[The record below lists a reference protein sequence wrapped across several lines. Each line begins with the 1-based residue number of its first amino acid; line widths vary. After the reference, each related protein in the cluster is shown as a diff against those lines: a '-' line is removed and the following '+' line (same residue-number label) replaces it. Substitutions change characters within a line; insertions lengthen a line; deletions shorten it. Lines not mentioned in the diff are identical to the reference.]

1 VIPPVIVHCG
11 FGSLLALFSLPLVF
25 RKVPMNRAYGVR
37 IPKAF
42 ESEHSWYAINAYGG
56 KWLLVYGLLLALYG
70 WAVRDSAPPPSS
82 LWTAPFIV
90 GPLLLVFPILGLISS
105 YARRLP

>member
-1 VIPPVIVHCG
+1 VIPPIVVHCG
-11 FGSLLALFSLPLVF
+11 FGSLLAVLSLPLVF

-42 ESEHSWYAINAYGG
+42 ESERSWYAINAYGG
-56 KWLLVYGLLLALYG
+56 RLLLVYGLLLVLYG
-70 WAVRDSAPPPSS
+70 WMMRDSAPPPSS
-82 LWTAPFIV
+82 LWTAPFVV
-90 GPLLLVFPILGLISS
+90 GPLLLVFPILGLVNA